1 MRNFKKSVI
10 DLLSSKNSLS
20 VAVHDGLFHSD
31 DVFCVALLRRLAKE
45 CGFELKLY
53 RTRDPKILSAID
65 MRVDVGGRYSEET
78 WDFDHH
84 QKDEA
89 LMQPEGVKHAAIGLL
104 CKWCMTPEFYQI
116 FKAQYLLGL
125 EYQDNN
131 GKSHPMYSSIGF
143 WVQPMLP
150 AFGEEC
156 DVNEAFENAVK
167 IAEVIL
173 ERALKTVEGLL
184 KAEEELPNLINES
197 IAGGK
202 ILVLKKRVPILQ
214 QLHPELAFTILQV
227 DAGYSFLGV
236 NGHLLPPHL
245 RGLRGEQIG
254 RKCGYEGVFTHPGGF
269 TGTMCSL
276 EGAKEICVRS
286 L

>member
-1 MRNFKKSVI
+1 MEIFKKSI
-10 DLLSSKNSLS
+10 LDLLSSKNSLS

-31 DVFCVALLRRLAKE
+31 DVFCVALLRKLAKE
-45 CGFELKLY
+45 CCFELKLY
-53 RTRDPKILSAID
+53 RTREPQILSAVD
-65 MRVDVGGRYSEET
+65 MRVDVGGRYFEESL
-78 WDFDHH
+78 DFDHH
-84 QKDEA
+84 QKDDA
-89 LMQPEGVKHAAIGLL
+89 LMQTEGVKHAAIGLL

-116 FKAQYLLGL
+116 FKEQYLLGL

-131 GKSHPMYSSIGF
+131 GKSHPKYSSIGF

-150 AFGEEC
+150 AFGEELNI
-156 DVNEAFENAVK
+156 NEAFEDTVK

-173 ERALKTVEGLL
+173 ERCLKTVEGLL

-202 ILVLKKRVPILQ
+202 ILILKKRVPILQ
-214 QLHPELAFTILQV
+214 QLHPELAFTILCM
-227 DAGYSFLGV
+227 DTGYSFLGV

-245 RGLRGEQIG
+245 RGLRGEQIAQ
-254 RKCGYEGVFTHPGGF
+254 KCGYEGVFTHPGGF
-269 TGTMCSL
+269 TGTMCTL